1 MPRSVAP
8 QRHKSFIRALARV
21 TLVWASRFV
30 LVLVVVRYYSSHR
43 RRTTAR
49 TTTTTTLDQQY
60 MSQNFDPTPQR
71 ILYIVT
77 SIAEYD
83 NGFRSTQAGNDRF
96 TNTLVPVLTAS
107 VQSIIRQSS
116 PSSSI
121 HNNFTVDVYLITHYP
136 VTPQRYQQLRTA
148 LPQQVG
154 LQIWDGATPYGYIQ
168 DTPWSF
174 TNRTTTT
181 TANTRSTLQ
190 SPLSQSQSPR
200 LQYHTRGLSRQ
211 HRFVIKDK
219 LYYYDYFINVEDD
232 MFIHH
237 DHVQHYVQMTNTIY
251 QLRRQSSRSRQHSDH
266 QSHDPMEQFYGPM
279 TEQQLGRTIPGFLR
293 VEAVVNHSSKT
304 TKDYSQDDVIHP
316 LFRYFQQHPT
326 TKNHLQT
333 LYHNIPRDYSYSD
346 GKDHHQHHYPN
357 TTTTTTVVDASICC
371 DLTTHLSSSQASIPP
386 TGHDLYFW
394 EMSLESLGVRHMPE
408 RNDVVTTTTTPS
420 HRQRPSINPM
430 VNNDN
435 NNVLNDL
442 DWVMLLG
449 GSNNELFIR
458 LNDPSYII
466 GDYWSGQYLIDMT
479 ESASAKLQR
488 PDRKKGKYV
497 TNQGGWFGTRRQIIE
512 WHTQWC
518 RGSLLPPYD
527 LPFYR
532 LDGLDG
538 RSVEYWSGGIQ
549 LVGINACNLQRIVAL
564 RPEYFSKHLLYHTS
578 NNKQKSATVQPRFS
592 RRSINEF
599 WGQINTI
606 RKHAERSMN
615 QELGVL

>member
-1 MPRSVAP
+1 MLRSVAP
-8 QRHKSFIRALARV
+8 QRHWSFIRALARV
-21 TLVWASRFV
+21 TFGWAS
-30 LVLVVVRYYSSHR
+30 LAVLVVVVWYPSIISNRTGTNQSHQR
-43 RRTTAR
+43 R
-49 TTTTTTLDQQY
+49 TTTTLEQQHI
-60 MSQNFDPTPQR
+60 SQNFDPTPQR

-96 TNTLVPVLTAS
+96 TNTLVPILTAS

-116 PSSSI
+116 SSSSSN
-121 HNNFTVDVYLITHYP
+121 HYNFTVDVYLITHYP

-168 DTPWSF
+168 DSPWSF
-174 TNRTTTT
+174 SNRTTTT
-181 TANTRSTLQ
+181 AKTRSTLSPSQLQ
-190 SPLSQSQSPR
+190 SR

-251 QLRRQSSRSRQHSDH
+251 QLRRHSSSRQHHDR
-266 QSHDPMEQFYGPM
+266 QNHDPMEQFYGPM
-279 TEQQLGRTIPGFLR
+279 TEHQLGRTIPGFLR
-293 VEAVVNHSSKT
+293 VEVVINDSTKTTT
-304 TKDYSQDDVIHP
+304 TKDYSQDDAIHP
-316 LFRYFQQHPT
+316 LFRYFQQHPIA
-326 TKNHLQT
+326 KNHLQT

-346 GKDHHQHHYPN
+346 SEDHPHHYPN
-357 TTTTTTVVDASICC
+357 TTTVVVDASICC
-371 DLTTHLSSSQASIPP
+371 DLTTHVSTSQSSPP
-386 TGHDLYFW
+386 HTGHDLYFW

-408 RNDVVTTTTTPS
+408 LIVAVTTKTTAPS
-420 HRQRPSINPM
+420 HPQRSLTNPM
-430 VNNDN
+430 ASN
-435 NNVLNDL
+435 NNNILNDL

-449 GSNNELFIR
+449 GSNNELFIK

-466 GDYWSGQYLIDMT
+466 GDYWSGQYLIDTT

-518 RGSLLPPYD
+518 RGSFLPPYD
-527 LPFYR
+527 LPIYR

-578 NNKQKSATVQPRFS
+578 NNKQNSSPVQYRFS